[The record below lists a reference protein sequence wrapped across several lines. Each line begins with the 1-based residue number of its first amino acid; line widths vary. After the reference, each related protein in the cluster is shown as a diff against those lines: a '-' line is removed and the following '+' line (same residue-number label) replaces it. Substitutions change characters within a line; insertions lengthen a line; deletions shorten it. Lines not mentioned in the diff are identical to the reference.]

1 MEVRNKMLEM
11 QEETM
16 RRRALRVLQ
25 IFAAKWIVAQVRL
38 RLSLSLRLRLALAR
52 RFLRPRGRGCRS
64 RSGLSWPGAAN
75 RPSWSS

>member
-1 MEVRNKMLEM
+1 MLEM

-38 RLSLSLRLRLALAR
+38 RLSLSLSLSLRLRLRLRLRLSLSLSFTLTRMASPR
-52 RFLRPRGRGCRS
+52 RRCASIGC
-64 RSGLSWPGAAN
+64 A
-75 RPSWSS
+75 WSS